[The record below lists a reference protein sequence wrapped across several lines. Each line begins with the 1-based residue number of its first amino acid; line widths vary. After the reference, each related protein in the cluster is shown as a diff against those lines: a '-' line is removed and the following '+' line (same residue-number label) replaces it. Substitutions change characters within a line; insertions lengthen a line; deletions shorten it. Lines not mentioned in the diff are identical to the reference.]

1 MRTIQVS
8 AIAPHVQSKAV
19 HLFTVSITNVDD
31 LMDLWQ
37 KYLRPKSVEEALTG
51 LASAPG
57 RACPIAGGTDL
68 LLDLQQGRHPPVHTL
83 VDLTTIP
90 ELTNV
95 EVRAGNLFIG
105 AAVPLSHIV
114 ASDLV
119 REHAQALIEAA
130 QLVAGPQV
138 RNTAT
143 LGGNVVHALPAADGT
158 IALMILQAQ
167 AEIASPQGRRMVPM
181 ADLFLGPGK
190 SLVDVERELLV
201 GFHLPVRT
209 AHQASAFR
217 RIMRAQGIALPILN
231 LSVWLERKSKLV
243 REVRIA
249 VGPGG
254 PTPWRA
260 AAAEDAL
267 RGHPYTP
274 AALATAREA
283 LLKQVAFRTSAY
295 RASAEYRAHLVGVL
309 LSDTLE
315 TAWKRAEMD

>member
-1 MRTIQVS
+1 M
-8 AIAPHVQSKAV
+8 
-19 HLFTVSITNVDD
+19 N
-31 LMDLWQ
+31 LWQ
-37 KYLRPKSVEEALTG
+37 EYLRPKTVEEALAR

-57 RACPIAGGTDL
+57 PACPIAGGTDL
-68 LLDLQQGRHPPVHTL
+68 LLDLKQGHRPPVHTL

-90 ELTNV
+90 EMTAL
-95 EVRAGNLFIG
+95 EIRAKTLFIG
-105 AAVPLSHIV
+105 AAVPLSHMV
-114 ASDLV
+114 LSEPV
-119 REHAQALIEAA
+119 REHAQALVEAA
-130 QLVAGPQV
+130 QLVGGPQV

-158 IALMILQAQ
+158 IALMVLQTQ
-167 AEIASPQGRRMVPM
+167 AEIADLQGRRMVPV
-181 ADLFLGPGK
+181 AELFLGPGK
-190 SLVDVERELLV
+190 SRVDPQREILV

-231 LSVWLERKSKLV
+231 VSVWLERKSGLI

-260 AAAEDAL
+260 SAAEDSL
-267 RGHPYTP
+267 RGQPYSPETY
-274 AALATAREA
+274 ATARAA
-283 LLKQVAFRTSAY
+283 LLKQVHFRSSAQ
-295 RASAEYRAHLVGVL
+295 RASAEYRAHLIDNL
-309 LSDTLE
+309 LEVCLE